1 MVHKMHLKPCMPV
14 LVHHKMGWCDP
25 KCIRTRFIHFIQ
37 PISNYTLISRFSGNG
52 THDFGVAS
60 AVLYWSRMPVVF
72 IILCARLCPA
82 RKDVIVVCRP
92 LYRNMATKR
101 PPLKRFIS
109 SGTWAN
115 IDEPTL
121 MNR

>member
-1 MVHKMHLKPCMPV
+1 MVHKMHLQPYMSV
-14 LVHHKMGWCDP
+14 LVHHEMGFCDP
-25 KCIRTRFIHFIQ
+25 KCISTRFINFIQ

-52 THDFGVAS
+52 THDFGAAS
-60 AVLYWSRMPVVF
+60 AELYWSRMPVVF
-72 IILCARLCPA
+72 IILCARLCTA
-82 RKDVIVVCRP
+82 RQDVIVVCRP

-109 SGTWAN
+109 SGTWAD